1 MKMVR
6 TTRDG
11 KLSLTDLVSEL
22 YGITGQTANY
32 HIRNLIKR
40 GIVAIHERVPL
51 GGSQQTYIVTEEEW
65 ATIKPHVQQCV
76 PSILYALQY
85 SNVWDCV
92 KIGRCRDIHERLRVI
107 GKGHNCKLK
116 LIASYP
122 DQGYL
127 EQRVHK
133 RLESFRSLD
142 GLSTEWYNIPGSYAL
157 KVVDEVIQQSRQESL
172 SSSESEQ

>member
-1 MKMVR
+1 M
-6 TTRDG
+6 
-11 KLSLTDLVSEL
+11 
-22 YGITGQTANY
+22 
-32 HIRNLIKR
+32 IKSD
-40 GIVAIHERVPL
+40 IVAIHERIPS
-51 GGSQQTYIVTEEEW
+51 GGRQPTYIVTEEEW
-65 ATIKPHVQQCV
+65 AAIKPHVQQCV
-76 PSILYALQY
+76 PSILYVLQY
-85 SNVWDCV
+85 GNVWDCV

-122 DQGYL
+122 GQGYL

-142 GLSTEWYNIPGSYAL
+142 GLGTEWFNVPGSYAL

>member
-1 MKMVR
+1 MR
-6 TTRDG
+6 TQLG
-11 KLSLTDLVSEL
+11 NSNPAYVV
-22 YGITGQTANY
+22 TA
-32 HIRNLIKR
+32 
-40 GIVAIHERVPL
+40 
-51 GGSQQTYIVTEEEW
+51 EEW
-65 ATIKPHVQQCV
+65 VATKPSIQQCL
-76 PSILYALQY
+76 PSFLYVMQY

-92 KIGRCRDIHERLRVI
+92 KIGRCRDVHDRLRDI

-172 SSSESEQ
+172 SSSESE